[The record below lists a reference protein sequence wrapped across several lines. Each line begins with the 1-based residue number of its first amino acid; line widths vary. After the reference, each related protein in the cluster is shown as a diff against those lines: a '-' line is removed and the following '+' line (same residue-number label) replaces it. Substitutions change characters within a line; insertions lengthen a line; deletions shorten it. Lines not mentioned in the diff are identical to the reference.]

1 MSLTISSLPY
11 GDRRPNLFI
20 DTMVKSAA
28 VLNRFRLIDGVKA
41 KVNVPI
47 FDASLSFGNDLCV
60 FDSASSASVGEKE
73 MTVETYKWSF
83 LNCKDALESSYRG
96 LLLKKGQHNP
106 ETMDAEF
113 KDWVFDYF
121 AKLSAQQA
129 LNLAGTELTTELA
142 ADGDVNLVDK
152 WDAVESAAT
161 VITEENILDL
171 MQESYQAMTDVMMAA
186 VYGDADRD
194 FKPAIFLGT
203 AAMQAYQ
210 IAIAGLHTTTP
221 QGVVSG
227 AIPSYYGMEVIH
239 FSSLPANEILVSAPQ
254 NIVMLTDDY
263 NDVKAIDMKY
273 EAELSSD
280 KIWGQ
285 FKLGFSY
292 LKGEE
297 IVYLTSVN
305 PAP

>member
-1 MSLTISSLPY
+1 MSISIASLPY
-11 GDRRPNLFI
+11 GDRRPDLFI
-20 DTMVKSAA
+20 DAMVKSAA

-47 FDASLSFGNDLCV
+47 FDASLTFGNDLCV
-60 FDSASSASVGEKE
+60 FDPQSTASVGEKE
-73 MTVETYKWSF
+73 MTVDTYKWSF

-96 LLLKKGQHNP
+96 LLLKQGQHNP

-121 AKLSAQQA
+121 AKLSAQKA
-129 LNLAGTELTTELA
+129 LELAGTELTTELA
-142 ADGDVNLVDK
+142 ADA
-152 WDAVESAAT
+152 AVLDYDTNAAITSA
-161 VITEENILDL
+161 NILDL
-171 MQESYQAMTDVMMAA
+171 MEGAYQTMSDVMLAA

-194 FKPAIFLGT
+194 FKPAYFVGT

-210 IAIAGLHTTTP
+210 IAIAGLYTTTP
-221 QGVVSG
+221 QGVVEG
-227 AIPSYYGMEVIH
+227 GIPNYYGMEVIH
-239 FSSLPANEILVSAPQ
+239 MASLPAGEFIISAPQ

-263 NDVKAIDMKY
+263 NDVRAIDMKY

-297 IVYLTSVN
+297 IVYAKN
-305 PAP
+305 FA

>member
-1 MSLTISSLPY
+1 MSVTISSLPY
-11 GDRRPNLFI
+11 GDRRPDLFI
-20 DTMVKSAA
+20 DAMVKSAA

-47 FDASLSFGNDLCV
+47 FDASLTFGNDLCV
-60 FDSASSASVGEKE
+60 FDPQSTASVGEKE

-121 AKLSAQQA
+121 AKLSAQKA
-129 LNLAGTELTTELA
+129 LELAGTELTTEMT
-142 ADGDVNLVDK
+142 AD
-152 WDAVESAAT
+152 AT
-161 VITEENILDL
+161 VIDSIFAGPITSSNVLDAL
-171 MQESYQAMTDVMMAA
+171 EQAYEAMSDVMLAA

-194 FKPAIFLGT
+194 FKPAIFVGT

-210 IAIAGLHTTTP
+210 IAIAGLYTTTP
-221 QGVVSG
+221 QGVVEG
-227 AIPSYYGMEVIH
+227 NIPNYYGMEVVH
-239 FSSLPANEILVSAPQ
+239 MASLPVNQVVVSAPQ
-254 NIVMLTDDY
+254 NLVMLTDDY
-263 NDVKAIDMKY
+263 NDVRAIDMKY
-273 EAELSSD
+273 ESELSSD

-292 LKGEE
+292 LKGDE
-297 IVYLTSVN
+297 IVYLH
-305 PAP
+305 P

>member
-1 MSLTISSLPY
+1 MSIVISNLPY
-11 GDRRPNLFI
+11 GDRRPDLFI

-28 VLNRFRLIDGVKA
+28 VLNRFRLVDGVKA

-47 FDASLSFGNDLCV
+47 FDATLSFGSDLCV
-60 FDSASSASVGEKE
+60 FDGNSDATIGEKE
-73 MTVETYKWSF
+73 MTVTTYKWSF
-83 LNCKDALESSYRG
+83 LNCKNALESSYRG
-96 LLLKKGQHNP
+96 LLLKKGQNNP

-121 AKLSAQQA
+121 AKLSAEKA
-129 LNLAGTELTTELA
+129 LTVAGTELTTEMA
-142 ADGDVNLVDK
+142 ADAAVLDYALGGAITSANVLDK
-152 WDAVESAAT
+152 LEGAYETMS
-161 VITEENILDL
+161 
-171 MQESYQAMTDVMMAA
+171 DVMLAA

-210 IAIAGLHTTTP
+210 IAIAGLYTTTP
-221 QGVVSG
+221 QGVVEG
-227 AIPSYYGMEVIH
+227 GVPNYYGMEVIH
-239 FSSLPANEILVSAPQ
+239 FPSMPANEFMISAAQ
-254 NIVMLTDDY
+254 NIVMLTDEY
-263 NDVKAIDMKY
+263 NDVRAIDMKY

-297 IVYLTSVN
+297 IVY
-305 PAP
+305 AA

>member
-1 MSLTISSLPY
+1 MSVTISSLPY
-11 GDRRPNLFI
+11 GDRRPDLFI
-20 DTMVKSAA
+20 DAMVKSAA

-47 FDASLSFGNDLCV
+47 FDASLTFGNDLCV
-60 FDSASSASVGEKE
+60 FDPQSTASVGEKE
-73 MTVETYKWSF
+73 MTVDTYKWSF

-121 AKLSAQQA
+121 AKLSAQKA
-129 LNLAGTELTTELA
+129 LELAGTELTTEMT
-142 ADGDVNLVDK
+142 AD
-152 WDAVESAAT
+152 AT
-161 VITEENILDL
+161 VIDSIFAGPITSANVLDAL
-171 MQESYQAMTDVMMAA
+171 EQAYEAMSDVMLAA

-194 FKPAIFLGT
+194 FKPAIFVGT

-210 IAIAGLHTTTP
+210 IAIAGLYTTTP
-221 QGVVSG
+221 QGVVEG
-227 AIPSYYGMEVIH
+227 NIPNYYGMEVVH
-239 FSSLPANEILVSAPQ
+239 MASLPVNQVVVSAPQ
-254 NIVMLTDDY
+254 NLVMLTDDY
-263 NDVKAIDMKY
+263 NDVRAIDMKY
-273 EAELSSD
+273 ESELSSD

-292 LKGEE
+292 LKGDE
-297 IVYLTSVN
+297 IVYLH
-305 PAP
+305 P

>member
-1 MSLTISSLPY
+1 MSISISSLPY
-11 GDRRPNLFI
+11 GDRRPDLFI
-20 DTMVKSAA
+20 DAMVKSAA

-47 FDASLSFGNDLCV
+47 FDAALTFGNDLCV
-60 FDSASSASVGEKE
+60 FDPQSTASVGEKE

-121 AKLSAQQA
+121 AKLSAQKA
-129 LNLAGTELTTELA
+129 LELAGTELTTELA
-142 ADGDVNLVDK
+142 ADADVLDYDTN
-152 WDAVESAAT
+152 AAITSA
-161 VITEENILDL
+161 NILDL
-171 MQESYQAMTDVMMAA
+171 LEGAYGTMSDVMLAA

-210 IAIAGLHTTTP
+210 IAIAGLYTTTP
-221 QGVVSG
+221 QGVVEG
-227 AIPSYYGMEVIH
+227 GIPNYYGMEVIH
-239 FSSLPANEILVSAPQ
+239 MASMPANEFIISAPQ

-292 LKGEE
+292 LKGDE
-297 IVYLTSVN
+297 IVYAKN
-305 PAP
+305 FA

>member
-83 LNCKDALESSYRG
+83 LNCKDALEASYRG

-121 AKLSAQQA
+121 AKLAAQQA

-152 WDAVESAAT
+152 WDGGAT
-161 VITEENILDL
+161 VIDETNILDL

>member
-1 MSLTISSLPY
+1 MSIVISNLPY
-11 GDRRPNLFI
+11 GDRRPDLFI

-28 VLNRFRLIDGVKA
+28 VLNRFRLVDGVKA

-47 FDASLSFGNDLCV
+47 FDASLSFGSDLCV
-60 FDSASSASVGEKE
+60 FDGNSDATIGEKE
-73 MTVETYKWSF
+73 MTVTTYKWSF
-83 LNCKDALESSYRG
+83 LNCKNALESSYRG
-96 LLLKKGQHNP
+96 LLLKKGQNNP

-121 AKLSAQQA
+121 AKLSAEKA
-129 LNLAGTELTTELA
+129 LTVAGTELTTEMA
-142 ADGDVNLVDK
+142 ADPSVIDFALGGAITSANVLDK
-152 WDAVESAAT
+152 LEGAY
-161 VITEENILDL
+161 EE
-171 MQESYQAMTDVMMAA
+171 MSDVMLAA

-210 IAIAGLHTTTP
+210 IAIAGLYTTTP
-221 QGVVSG
+221 QGVVEG
-227 AIPSYYGMEVIH
+227 GVPNYYGMEVIH
-239 FSSLPANEILVSAPQ
+239 FPSMPAGQFMISAAQ
-254 NIVMLTDDY
+254 NIVMLTDEY
-263 NDVKAIDMKY
+263 NDVRAIDMKY

-297 IVYLTSVN
+297 IVY
-305 PAP
+305 AA

>member
-1 MSLTISSLPY
+1 MSVSISSLPY
-11 GDRRPNLFI
+11 GDRNRNLFI
-20 DTMVKSAA
+20 DSMIKSAA
-28 VLNRFRLIDGVKA
+28 VLNRFRLVDGVKA

-47 FDASLSFGNDLCV
+47 FDAALQFGTDLCV
-60 FDSASSASVGEKE
+60 FDPQSTATIAEKE
-73 MTVETYKWSF
+73 MTVSTYKWAF
-83 LNCKDALESSYRG
+83 LNCKNALEASYRG

-121 AKLSAQQA
+121 AKLSSVKA
-129 LNLAGTELTTELA
+129 LELA
-142 ADGDVNLVDK
+142 ASALTLEMGN
-152 WDAVESAAT
+152 DAAVIDTTIAGAALT
-161 VITEENILDL
+161 ALNILDE
-171 MQESYQAMTDVMMAA
+171 MEKAYAAMSATMLSA

-194 FKPAIFLGT
+194 FKPSFFMGT
-203 AAMQAYQ
+203 VAMQHYQ
-210 IAIAGLHTTTP
+210 IAIAEKYTTTP
-221 QGVVSG
+221 QGIVEG
-227 AIPSYYGMEVIH
+227 NIPAYYGMEVVH
-239 FSSLPANEILVSAPQ
+239 FPSLAADQFFVSAPQ
-254 NIVMLTDDY
+254 NLVMLTDDY

-297 IVYLTSVN
+297 IVFAQV
-305 PAP
+305 

>member
-83 LNCKDALESSYRG
+83 LNCKDALEASYRG

-113 KDWVFDYF
+113 KDWVFDHF
-121 AKLSAQQA
+121 AKLAAQQA

-142 ADGDVNLVDK
+142 ADGDVNDF
-152 WDAVESAAT
+152 DTNQAT
-161 VITEENILDL
+161 LDSSNILAAL
-171 MQESYQAMTDVMMAA
+171 EGAYGAMSDVMLSA

-210 IAIAGLHTTTP
+210 IAIAGLYTTTP
-221 QGVVSG
+221 QGVVEGS
-227 AIPSYYGMEVIH
+227 IPAYYGMEVVH
-239 FSSLPANEILVSAPQ
+239 FSSLPANEILISAPQ

-297 IVYLTSVN
+297 IVY
-305 PAP
+305 AKDFA

>member
-1 MSLTISSLPY
+1 MSVNISNLPY
-11 GDRRPNLFI
+11 GDRSRDLFI
-20 DTMVKSAA
+20 DSMVKSAA

-47 FDASLSFGNDLCV
+47 FDAALTFGTDICAW
-60 FDSASSASVGEKE
+60 DPQSTASIGEKE
-73 MTVETYKWSF
+73 MTVSDHKWSF
-83 LNCKDALESSYRG
+83 LNCKNALEDSYRG

-121 AKLSAQQA
+121 AKLSSQKA
-129 LNLAGTELTTELA
+129 LELAATELTLEMGNDA
-142 ADGDVNLVDK
+142 AVIDTLIGGGALT
-152 WDAVESAAT
+152 SA
-161 VITEENILDL
+161 NILDE
-171 MQESYQAMTDVMMAA
+171 MEKAYAAMSEVMLAA

-194 FKPAIFLGT
+194 FKPAFFMGT
-203 AAMQAYQ
+203 VAMQHYQ
-210 IAIAGLHTTTP
+210 IAIAEKYTTTP
-221 QGVVSG
+221 QGIVEG
-227 AIPSYYGMEVIH
+227 NIPAYFGMEVVH
-239 FSSLPANEILVSAPQ
+239 FPSLGADQFFVSAPQ
-254 NIVMLTDDY
+254 NLVMLTDDY
-263 NDVKAIDMKY
+263 NDVRAIDMKY

-297 IVYLTSVN
+297 IVY
-305 PAP
+305 AQA

>member
-1 MSLTISSLPY
+1 MSIVISNLPY
-11 GDRRPNLFI
+11 GDRRPDLFI

-28 VLNRFRLIDGVKA
+28 VLNRFRLVDGVKA

-47 FDASLSFGNDLCV
+47 FDATLSFGSDLCV
-60 FDSASSASVGEKE
+60 FDGNSAATIGEKE
-73 MTVETYKWSF
+73 MTVTTYKWSF
-83 LNCKDALESSYRG
+83 LNCKNALESSYRG
-96 LLLKKGQHNP
+96 LLLKKGQNNP

-121 AKLSAQQA
+121 AKLSAEKA
-129 LNLAGTELTTELA
+129 LTVAGTALTTEMA
-142 ADGDVNLVDK
+142 ADAAVLDYDT
-152 WDAVESAAT
+152 DAVLTSA
-161 VITEENILDL
+161 NILDKL
-171 MQESYQAMTDVMMAA
+171 EGAYETMSDVMLAA

-210 IAIAGLHTTTP
+210 IAIAGLYTTTP
-221 QGVVSG
+221 QGVVEG
-227 AIPSYYGMEVIH
+227 GVPNYYGMEVIH
-239 FSSLPANEILVSAPQ
+239 FPSMPADQFVISAPQ
-254 NIVMLTDDY
+254 NIVMLTDEY
-263 NDVKAIDMKY
+263 NDVRAIDMKY

-297 IVYLTSVN
+297 IVYAKN
-305 PAP
+305 FA

>member
-1 MSLTISSLPY
+1 MSVNISNLPY
-11 GDRRPNLFI
+11 GDRSRDLFI
-20 DTMVKSAA
+20 DSMIKSAA
-28 VLNRFRLIDGVKA
+28 VLNRFRLIDGVKS

-47 FDASLSFGNDLCV
+47 FDAALTFGTDICAW
-60 FDSASSASVGEKE
+60 DPQSTATIGEKE
-73 MTVETYKWSF
+73 MTVSEKKWSF
-83 LNCKDALESSYRG
+83 LNCKNALEDSYRG

-121 AKLSAQQA
+121 AKLSSQYA
-129 LNLAGTELTTELA
+129 LEMAAAELTLEMGNDA
-142 ADGDVNLVDK
+142 A
-152 WDAVESAAT
+152 
-161 VITEENILDL
+161 VIDTLIGGGALTPANILDE
-171 MQESYQAMTDVMMAA
+171 MGKAYAAMSDVMLSA

-194 FKPAIFLGT
+194 FKPSFFLGT
-203 AAMQAYQ
+203 VAMQHYQ
-210 IAIAGLHTTTP
+210 IAIAEKYTTTP
-221 QGVVSG
+221 QGIVEG
-227 AIPSYYGMEVIH
+227 NIPAYFGMEVVH
-239 FSSLPANEILVSAPQ
+239 FPSLGADQFFVSAPQ

-297 IVYLTSVN
+297 IVY
-305 PAP
+305 AQA

>member
-1 MSLTISSLPY
+1 MSVSISSLPY
-11 GDRRPNLFI
+11 GDRNRNLFI
-20 DTMVKSAA
+20 DSMIKSAA
-28 VLNRFRLIDGVKA
+28 VLNRFRLVDGVKA

-47 FDASLSFGNDLCV
+47 FDAALQFGTDLCV
-60 FDSASSASVGEKE
+60 FDPQSTATIAEKE
-73 MTVETYKWSF
+73 MTVSSYKWSF
-83 LNCKDALESSYRG
+83 LNCKTALEASYRG

-121 AKLSAQQA
+121 AKLSSQKA
-129 LNLAGTELTTELA
+129 LELA
-142 ADGDVNLVDK
+142 ATELVTEMAA
-152 WDAVESAAT
+152 DAAVIDTTIVAGGLLAT
-161 VITEENILDL
+161 NILDE
-171 MQESYQAMTDVMMAA
+171 MEKAYAAMSDVMLSA

-194 FKPAIFLGT
+194 FKPAFFLGT
-203 AAMQAYQ
+203 VAMQHYQ
-210 IAIAGLHTTTP
+210 IAIAEKYTTTP
-221 QGVVSG
+221 QGIVEG
-227 AIPSYYGMEVIH
+227 NIPAYYGMEVVH
-239 FSSLPANEILVSAPQ
+239 FPSLAADQFFVSAPQ
-254 NIVMLTDDY
+254 NLVMLTDDY

-297 IVYLTSVN
+297 IVFAQV
-305 PAP
+305 

>member
-1 MSLTISSLPY
+1 
-11 GDRRPNLFI
+11 
-20 DTMVKSAA
+20 MVKSAA

-47 FDASLSFGNDLCV
+47 FDASLTFGNDLCV
-60 FDSASSASVGEKE
+60 FDSQSTASVGEKE
-73 MTVETYKWSF
+73 MTVDTYKWAF
-83 LNCKDALESSYRG
+83 LNCKNALESSYRG

-121 AKLSAQQA
+121 AKLSAEKA
-129 LNLAGTELTTELA
+129 LTLAGSELVTEMT
-142 ADGDVNLVDK
+142 ADSDVI
-152 WDAVESAAT
+152 DAT
-161 VITEENILDL
+161 IPTPITSSNILDSL
-171 MQESYQAMTDVMMAA
+171 EIAYGAMSDVMLAA

-210 IAIAGLHTTTP
+210 IAIAGLYTTTP
-221 QGVVSG
+221 QGVVEGS
-227 AIPSYYGMEVIH
+227 IPNYYGMEVVH
-239 FSSLPANEILVSAPQ
+239 FASLRADEFFISAPQ
-254 NIVMLTDDY
+254 NLVMLTDEY
-263 NDVKAIDMKY
+263 NDVRAIDMKY

-292 LKGEE
+292 LKGDE
-297 IVYLTSVN
+297 IVF
-305 PAP
+305 AHA

>member
-1 MSLTISSLPY
+1 MSVTISNLPY
-11 GDRRPNLFI
+11 GDRRPDLFI
-20 DTMVKSAA
+20 DAMVKSAA

-47 FDASLSFGNDLCV
+47 FDASLTFGNDLCT
-60 FDSASSASVGEKE
+60 FDPQSTASVGEKE
-73 MTVETYKWSF
+73 MSVETYKWSF

-121 AKLSAQQA
+121 AKLSAQKA
-129 LNLAGTELTTELA
+129 LELAATELTTELA
-142 ADGDVNLVDK
+142 ADADVIAHTINALT
-152 WDAVESAAT
+152 SANVLA
-161 VITEENILDL
+161 EMEGAY
-171 MQESYQAMTDVMMAA
+171 SAMSDIMLAA

-194 FKPAIFLGT
+194 FKPAFFLGT
-203 AAMQAYQ
+203 QAMQVYQ
-210 IAIAGLHTTTP
+210 IAIAEKYTTTP
-221 QGVVSG
+221 QGIVEG
-227 AIPSYYGMEVIH
+227 NIPPYYGMEVVH
-239 FSSLPANEILVSAPQ
+239 FASMRNDEFFLSAPQ
-254 NIVMLTDDY
+254 NLVMLTDDY
-263 NDVKAIDMKY
+263 NDVRAIDMKY

-297 IVYLTSVN
+297 IVY
-305 PAP
+305 AHA

>member
-1 MSLTISSLPY
+1 MSISISSLPY
-11 GDRRPNLFI
+11 GDRRPDLFI
-20 DTMVKSAA
+20 DAMVKSAA

-47 FDASLSFGNDLCV
+47 FDASLTFGNDLCV
-60 FDSASSASVGEKE
+60 FDSQSTASVGEKE
-73 MTVETYKWSF
+73 MTVETYKWAF

-96 LLLKKGQHNP
+96 LLLKQGQHNP

-121 AKLSAQQA
+121 AKLSAQKA
-129 LNLAGTELTTELA
+129 LELAGTEITTELA
-142 ADGDVNLVDK
+142 ADADVLDYDTN
-152 WDAVESAAT
+152 AT
-161 VITEENILDL
+161 ISSSNILDL
-171 MQESYQAMTDVMMAA
+171 MEGAYGTMSDVMLAA

-194 FKPAIFLGT
+194 FKPAYFLGT

-210 IAIAGLHTTTP
+210 IAIAGLYTTTP
-221 QGVVSG
+221 QGVVEG
-227 AIPSYYGMEVIH
+227 GIPNYYGMEVIH
-239 FSSLPANEILVSAPQ
+239 MASLPADEFVISAPQ

-263 NDVKAIDMKY
+263 NDVRAIDMKY

-297 IVYLTSVN
+297 IVYAKN
-305 PAP
+305 FA

>member
-1 MSLTISSLPY
+1 MSISIASLPY
-11 GDRRPNLFI
+11 GDRRPDLFI
-20 DTMVKSAA
+20 DAMVKSAA

-47 FDASLSFGNDLCV
+47 FDASLTFGNDLCV
-60 FDSASSASVGEKE
+60 FDPQSTASVGEKE
-73 MTVETYKWSF
+73 MTVDTYKWSF

-96 LLLKKGQHNP
+96 LLLKQGQHNP

-121 AKLSAQQA
+121 AKLSAQKA
-129 LNLAGTELTTELA
+129 LELAGTELTTELA
-142 ADGDVNLVDK
+142 ADA
-152 WDAVESAAT
+152 AVLDYDTNAAISSAN
-161 VITEENILDL
+161 VLDL
-171 MQESYQAMTDVMMAA
+171 MEGAYQTMSDVMLAA

-194 FKPAIFLGT
+194 FKPAYFLGT

-210 IAIAGLHTTTP
+210 IAIAGLYTTTP
-221 QGVVSG
+221 QGVVEG
-227 AIPSYYGMEVIH
+227 GIPNYYGMEVIH
-239 FSSLPANEILVSAPQ
+239 MASLPANEFIISAPQ

-263 NDVKAIDMKY
+263 NDVRAIDMKY

-297 IVYLTSVN
+297 IVYAKN
-305 PAP
+305 FA

>member
-1 MSLTISSLPY
+1 MSVTISNLPY
-11 GDRRPNLFI
+11 GDRRPDLFI
-20 DTMVKSAA
+20 DAMVKSAA

-47 FDASLSFGNDLCV
+47 FDAALTFGNDLCV
-60 FDSASSASVGEKE
+60 FDSQSTASVGEKE
-73 MTVETYKWSF
+73 MTVETYKWAF

-121 AKLSAQQA
+121 AKLSAEKA
-129 LNLAGTELTTELA
+129 LTLAGTELLDEMT
-142 ADGDVNLVDK
+142 ADADVI
-152 WDAVESAAT
+152 DATIT
-161 VITEENILDL
+161 VPITSSNVLDAL
-171 MQESYQAMTDVMMAA
+171 ETAYSSMSDVMLAA

-210 IAIAGLHTTTP
+210 IAIAGLYTTTP
-221 QGVVSG
+221 QGVVEGS
-227 AIPSYYGMEVIH
+227 IPNYYGMEVVH
-239 FSSLPANEILVSAPQ
+239 FASLRTDEFFISAPQ
-254 NIVMLTDDY
+254 NLVMLTDEY
-263 NDVKAIDMKY
+263 NDVRAIDMKY

-292 LKGEE
+292 LKGDE
-297 IVYLTSVN
+297 IVY
-305 PAP
+305 AHA